1 MTRPLG
7 GDGRRV
13 HRGSMRPDSRL
24 VVFVTIATLTRVA
37 GQAPPPPPASGGNVT
52 DPNAPPAPPAALTI
66 EEMKT
71 RAAEKLISVP
81 RFTKGEEQC
90 YFFLRSD
97 PSVQPMAD
105 RFFLLPPGR
114 TWGNVP
120 FSVFNFTDE
129 DFGTGFAP
137 TGPEELIV
145 DFEVVFTPIGSKV
158 TTEDLYL
165 TDEKGSVDSRM
176 FRVLPSMPGDPNEVS
191 KTSTPYARIDRS
203 SAAHAD
209 DVLTTMSTAGNVSA
223 ILKPDLPG
231 TYMVLVTVLDS
242 CNVTAQ
248 AVSNVTAF
256 CAHEPVPRVGNET
269 SGVMYWRQ
277 AEAMKHATETHA
289 MGWWPPLRL
298 DGSATLLADTN
309 ASTACLW
316 L

>member
-7 GDGRRV
+7 GDDRRV

-37 GQAPPPPPASGGNVT
+37 GQTPFPPPPPSGGNVT

-81 RFTKGEEQC
+81 RFTKSEEQC

-97 PSVQPMAD
+97 PSVQPMPD

-137 TGPEELIV
+137 SGPEELIV
-145 DFEVVFTPIGSKV
+145 DFEVVFTPIAVSY
-158 TTEDLYL
+158 THL
-165 TDEKGSVDSRM
+165 T
-176 FRVLPSMPGDPNEVS
+176 LP
-191 KTSTPYARIDRS
+191 TTPY
-203 SAAHAD
+203 
-209 DVLTTMSTAGNVSA
+209 V
-223 ILKPDLPG
+223 
-231 TYMVLVTVLDS
+231 
-242 CNVTAQ
+242 
-248 AVSNVTAF
+248 
-256 CAHEPVPRVGNET
+256 
-269 SGVMYWRQ
+269 
-277 AEAMKHATETHA
+277 
-289 MGWWPPLRL
+289 
-298 DGSATLLADTN
+298 
-309 ASTACLW
+309 
-316 L
+316 